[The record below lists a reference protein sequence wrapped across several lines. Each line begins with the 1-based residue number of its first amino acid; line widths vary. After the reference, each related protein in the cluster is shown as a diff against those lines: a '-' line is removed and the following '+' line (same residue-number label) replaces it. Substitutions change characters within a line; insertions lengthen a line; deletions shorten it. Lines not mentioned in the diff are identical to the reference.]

1 VCTSM
6 ETQGG
11 SQACFGSHRQGRGSG
26 TTSEKPRTQR
36 PTLDDLASWMRGYL
50 CREAAVIALQGRPLR
65 RDEATPV
72 GGEVHSPLGCREER
86 RPLDDELAGIGGLG
100 V

>member
-36 PTLDDLASWMRGYL
+36 PTLDDLASWMRAGKGTY
-50 CREAAVIALQGRPLR
+50 AARLPSSRSRAAPS
-65 RDEATPV
+65 
-72 GGEVHSPLGCREER
+72 GEMKLPR
-86 RPLDDELAGIGGLG
+86 
-100 V
+100 